1 MPPLS
6 TAADALAIANNVLY
20 LCFGMALGLALAA
33 VLCLFLLREDGEGA
47 VLYTWNPGEEEIAL
61 ITERVRRQLATLA
74 ATPLPDP
81 QSRQGDR
88 LAEKA
93 LHSSGIQ
100 RVVSRDPLG
109 ILPTI
114 KHAPAAQVE
123 REGCRSAPDEG
134 PNRYPA
140 HR

>member
-61 ITERVRRQLATLA
+61 ITERVRHQLAQDGWSLCADCFTRRLLATLA

-114 KHAPAAQVE
+114 KHAPAAQV
-123 REGCRSAPDEG
+123 
-134 PNRYPA
+134 
-140 HR
+140 